1 MKEISLLER
10 QQKNSADIFSKL
22 AFQPWL
28 CVNEMP
34 YRFIS
39 LVSCTR
45 ESTQS
50 VYSVRMAINSMQ
62 GRRYN
67 HYSVC
72 IYMQMSL
79 YDSIGYIFNAEHS
92 IKDLKA

>member
-1 MKEISLLER
+1 MKEISLLTR
-10 QQKNSADIFSKL
+10 QKKNSADIFSKL

-39 LVSCTR
+39 LVSCTQ

-50 VYSVRMAINSMQ
+50 VYSVRMAINSKH
-62 GRRYN
+62 GRQY
-67 HYSVC
+67 HSLFSMH
-72 IYMQMSL
+72 IYAMS
-79 YDSIGYIFNAEHS
+79 
-92 IKDLKA
+92 